1 MSNLIKQK
9 QVDGLLSD
17 LASKALAS
25 QVLGKSANLS
35 DVLDIAAARTNLDIH
50 SKAEVNALIGGAN
63 NGISVADIA
72 ARNALTGLKVSDRI
86 FVADD
91 GDAKWAMYIV
101 TDTTNGN
108 GSSSQ
113 YVKVADEDLFSNA
126 MTATAVKAA
135 YESNA
140 NTNEFSDA
148 EQSKL
153 NHITV
158 TQATNLDHMVAE
170 ISTNASAAAAAQS
183 SANAAQTTATAAQ
196 NTANTK
202 QNRFTETKETFTGMT
217 VEANV
222 NNELSLAHNIKDGFE
237 VLVYFGTL
245 LVENTT
251 WTAGNNTV
259 DLKVPYITEPSD
271 KIYVVYKY

>member
-9 QVDGLLSD
+9 QVDGLISD
-17 LASKALAS
+17 LANKALTS

-63 NGISVADIA
+63 NGISVANIT

-86 FVADD
+86 FVSND
-91 GDAKWAMYIV
+91 GDGKWAMYIV
-101 TDTTNGN
+101 TAITNGN

-126 MTATAVKAA
+126 MTAAAVKSA

-148 EQSKL
+148 EQTKL
-153 NHITV
+153 GHIAV
-158 TQATNLDHMVAE
+158 TQSVNLDNMESEVSA
-170 ISTNASAAAAAQS
+170 NATAVAAAQS
-183 SANAAQTTATAAQ
+183 SANAAQSTATAAQ

-202 QNRFTETKETFTGMT
+202 QNRFTETKEAFTGMT
-217 VEANV
+217 VEAGV
-222 NNELSLAHNIKDGFE
+222 NNELSLAHNIKAGFE

-245 LVENTT
+245 LVENIT
-251 WTAGNNTV
+251 WTAGGNTV
-259 DLKVPYITEPSD
+259 GVKVPYITEPSD

>member
-9 QVDGLLSD
+9 QVDGLISD
-17 LASKALAS
+17 LANKALAS

-63 NGISVADIA
+63 NGISVANIT

-86 FVADD
+86 FVSND
-91 GDAKWAMYIV
+91 GDGKWAMYIV
-101 TDTTNGN
+101 TAITNGN

-126 MTATAVKAA
+126 MTAAAVKSA

-148 EQSKL
+148 EQIKL
-153 NHITV
+153 GHIAV
-158 TQATNLDHMVAE
+158 TQSVNLDNMESEVSA
-170 ISTNASAAAAAQS
+170 NATAVAAAQS
-183 SANAAQTTATAAQ
+183 SANAAQSTATAAQ

-202 QNRFTETKETFTGMT
+202 QNRFTETKEAFTGMT
-217 VEANV
+217 VEAGV
-222 NNELSLAHNIKDGFE
+222 NNELSLAHNIKAGFE

-245 LVENTT
+245 LVENIT
-251 WTAGNNTV
+251 WTAGGNTV
-259 DLKVPYITEPSD
+259 GVKVPYITEPSD

>member
-9 QVDGLLSD
+9 QVDGLISD
-17 LASKALAS
+17 LANKALAS

-63 NGISVADIA
+63 NGISVANIT

-86 FVADD
+86 FVSND
-91 GDAKWAMYIV
+91 GDGKWAMYIV
-101 TDTTNGN
+101 TAITNGN

-126 MTATAVKAA
+126 MTAAAVKSA

-148 EQSKL
+148 EQTKL
-153 NHITV
+153 GHIAV
-158 TQATNLDHMVAE
+158 TQSVNLDNMESEVSA
-170 ISTNASAAAAAQS
+170 NATAVAAAQS
-183 SANAAQTTATAAQ
+183 SANAAQSTATAAQ

-202 QNRFTETKETFTGMT
+202 QNRFTETKEAFTGMT
-217 VEANV
+217 VEAGV
-222 NNELSLAHNIKDGFE
+222 NNELSLAHNIKAGFE

-245 LVENTT
+245 LVENIT
-251 WTAGNNTV
+251 WTAGGNTV
-259 DLKVPYITEPSD
+259 GVKVPYITEPSD

>member
-9 QVDGLLSD
+9 QVDGLISD

-72 ARNALTGLKVSDRI
+72 ARDALTGLKVSDRI
-86 FVADD
+86 FVSND

-101 TDTTNGN
+101 TAITNGN

-126 MTATAVKAA
+126 MTAAAVKAA

-153 NHITV
+153 GHIAI
-158 TQATNLDHMVAE
+158 TQSVNLDTMESE
-170 ISTNASAAAAAQS
+170 ISANATAAAAAQS
-183 SANAAQTTATAAQ
+183 SANAAQATATAAQ
-196 NTANTK
+196 NSANTK
-202 QNRFTETKETFTGMT
+202 QNKFTETKESFTGMT

-222 NNELSLAHNIKDGFE
+222 NNELSLAHNIKAGFE

-251 WTAGNNTV
+251 WSAGGNTV
-259 DLKVPYITEPSD
+259 GLKVPYITEPSD